1 MKIEKFY
8 KQHKFSKQLM
18 IYEEEKTEFYKIN
31 KKKKMHISVNV
42 QKKGE
47 RSSPAMVCQVVYMVI
62 NLKKMFTNID
72 KARVSRFTV
81 LQGRAAGWV
90 EC

>member
-1 MKIEKFY
+1 MFK
-8 KQHKFSKQLM
+8 
-18 IYEEEKTEFYKIN
+18 
-31 KKKKMHISVNV
+31 
-42 QKKGE
+42 KKGE

>member
-1 MKIEKFY
+1 MSSSL
-8 KQHKFSKQLM
+8 HG
-18 IYEEEKTEFYKIN
+18 N
-31 KKKKMHISVNV
+31 K
-42 QKKGE
+42 
-47 RSSPAMVCQVVYMVI
+47 
-62 NLKKMFTNID
+62 LKKMFTNID

>member
-1 MKIEKFY
+1 MKKRKLNFTKLI
-8 KQHKFSKQLM
+8 
-18 IYEEEKTEFYKIN
+18 
-31 KKKKMHISVNV
+31 KKKDAYVNV